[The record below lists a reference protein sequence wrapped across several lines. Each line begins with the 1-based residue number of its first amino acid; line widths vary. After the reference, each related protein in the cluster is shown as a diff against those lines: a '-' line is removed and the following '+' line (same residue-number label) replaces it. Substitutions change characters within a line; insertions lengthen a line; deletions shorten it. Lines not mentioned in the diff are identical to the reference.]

1 MLYGLKQE
9 PNAWYT
15 RINNYFTKFGFTKS
29 EEDANIY
36 HIMVEGKLFIIALY
50 VDDSILTVDEKLV
63 KSCKKDLVGEF
74 KMKDLGLMHYSLVW
88 KYGKEMGNCL
98 SGKVFQLDIEEVP
111 HGEQQTHG
119 DSSSGKLEEGRFYFR

>member
-63 KSCKKDLVGEF
+63 KSCKKGSCRRIQDE
-74 KMKDLGLMHYSLVW
+74 DLGLMHYSLVW
-88 KYGKEMGNCL
+88 KHE
-98 SGKVFQLDIEEVP
+98 II
-111 HGEQQTHG
+111 
-119 DSSSGKLEEGRFYFR
+119 